1 VSAQPSSTLG
11 PPLVAVSAC
20 RRLIGTAVFDA
31 VRVRNVEAVSRAVG
45 GLPLV
50 LPTLGEELDVPALLA
65 RIDGLYLTGSE
76 SNIDPRRYGEE
87 DDDAADD
94 WRDPDR
100 DATILP
106 LVRATVD
113 AGIPLLA
120 ICRGF
125 EELNVA
131 YGGTLH
137 RCLQELPGFMDHRE
151 DESQPRDVQY
161 APAHDLFLEPGSV
174 LAGLFPA
181 GTIRVNS
188 LHQQG
193 IKRLA
198 PGLGVEGVAPDGLVE
213 AVRVENAPEFALG
226 VQWHPEWFATV
237 DPVSQRLFAAFGDA
251 CRGYAARR
259 RQEAARGFELAGAAG
274 GS

>member
-1 VSAQPSSTLG
+1 MSGTRR
-11 PPLVAVSAC
+11 PLIAVSAC

-31 VRVRNVEAVSRAVG
+31 VRVKNVEAVARAVG

-50 LPTLGEELDVPALLA
+50 LPTLGQDLDLPELLE

-76 SNIDPRRYGEE
+76 SNVDPERYGARAVFPEE
-87 DDDAADD
+87 EHD
-94 WRDPDR
+94 RDR
-100 DATILP
+100 DATVLP
-106 LVRATVD
+106 LIRAAVD

-137 RCLQELPGFMDHRE
+137 QRVQELPGFLDHRE

-161 APAHDLFLEPGSV
+161 APAHELHLAPGGV
-174 LAGLFPA
+174 LARLVGQPE
-181 GTIRVNS
+181 IHVNS

-193 IKRLA
+193 IERLGA
-198 PGLGVEGVAPDGLVE
+198 GLAVEGTAPDGLVE
-213 AVRVENAPEFALG
+213 ALRVEGAPAFALG

-237 DPVSQRLFAAFGDA
+237 DPVSRALFAAFGDA
-251 CRGYAARR
+251 CRERAA
-259 RQEAARGFELAGAAG
+259 AAG
-274 GS
+274 VGREARCLTS